1 MMNPINLPE
10 TCMTIDALWLA
21 LCAAAHDDHDPAGLV
36 VNDDE
41 SWSLTGSVSDSD
53 RYVADLFL
61 PILGPLYPHRP
72 MVVGHL
78 AQSLDGCIAQ
88 ADGESNWI
96 SGDED
101 LDHTHRLRAICD
113 VVLVGAETADRDDC
127 SLSVRRVVGPHPVRV
142 VLDPNG
148 RLSADR
154 KLFHSPGGPTLW
166 LVGDSSG
173 VKSAP
178 HAQVEVVPLS
188 APAGQFDVQA
198 LMDLFHQR
206 GFRRIFIEGG
216 GITISHFLKAGLMD
230 RLHIAMAPILIGGGR
245 PTIAGSLGDSLA
257 SCPHPVV
264 QVHTL
269 GSDWLFDCD
278 FRTTSK

>member
-1 MMNPINLPE
+1 M
-10 TCMTIDALWLA
+10 
-21 LCAAAHDDHDPAGLV
+21 LCAAAHQESTDALDGIVRTTEGWRVDANLEPAAQEL
-36 VNDDE
+36 
-41 SWSLTGSVSDSD
+41 
-53 RYVADLFL
+53 ADIICPLIG
-61 PILGPLYPHRP
+61 PIPTDRP

-88 ADGESNWI
+88 ADGESHWI
-96 SGDED
+96 SGDAD

-113 VVLVGAETADRDDC
+113 VVLVGAETAARDDC

-148 RLSADR
+148 RLSPDR

-166 LVGDSSG
+166 LVGHSSG
-173 VKSAP
+173 VKHPP
-178 HAQVEVVPLS
+178 HDQVEVVPLS
-188 APAGQFDVQA
+188 APAGQFDVQV

-257 SCPHPVV
+257 ACPHPVV
-264 QVHTL
+264 RVHTL

-278 FRTTSK
+278 FRTTLK